1 MFRHDFADFSCQKFP
16 KMFRRDGKSH
26 SKLFIQENC
35 PVRNCVKA
43 RRALIPSAF
52 AIETSVCA
60 KLFTILV
67 GSCHINPI
75 EKEFN
80 SSRTRILAPSDK
92 Q

>member
-1 MFRHDFADFSCQKFP
+1 MFRHDFADFSRRKFP
-16 KMFRRDGKSH
+16 KMFRRGAKSH
-26 SKLFIQENC
+26 SKLCIQENC

-43 RRALIPSAF
+43 RRALIPSAC
-52 AIETSVCA
+52 AIQTSVCA
-60 KLFTILV
+60 QLFSIPV

-80 SSRTRILAPSDK
+80 SSRTRILAPSDA